1 MANRISLDALTGMR
15 FLAAAAV
22 VVHHAIGHFPEV
34 RALNLPLG
42 NASVSF
48 FFVLSGFIL
57 TYAYEGRLRT
67 FSDIRSFWF
76 TRWARIWP
84 LHLVCWIYAISV
96 TSLGFYYLPGNR
108 ELLAKAVC
116 QLFLIQSW
124 IPIYRWPF
132 SFNDV
137 SWSISDEAFFYLIF
151 PLLFVLSFRRFAWAV
166 SALLA
171 VVLVTVGMVQSLQ
184 RLEMLP
190 DWFDPVC
197 FTHLNPFIR
206 SYDFLMGMLAGR
218 IFLASRI
225 RHRPIGFW
233 VSTMHE
239 TLAIALTVLVW
250 WFAIKSHTLYLI
262 KQSPYAGPV
271 IKTFVEFSG
280 LAICFAYM
288 VYVFGR
294 TQGLWARLAGFP
306 LMVYLGEISYSL
318 YLCHALVIKTL
329 KKTAPQTMLDGGML
343 QVLGLVFTISI
354 LSSILL
360 YQLVELPA
368 KAGLLALYRGEVRK
382 SVSEVIYLWRKFWIA
397 PLGWV
402 ATALGLATWFYVRS
416 LS

>member
-1 MANRISLDALTGMR
+1 
-15 FLAAAAV
+15 
-22 VVHHAIGHFPEV
+22 
-34 RALNLPLG
+34 
-42 NASVSF
+42 
-48 FFVLSGFIL
+48 
-57 TYAYEGRLRT
+57 
-67 FSDIRSFWF
+67 
-76 TRWARIWP
+76 
-84 LHLVCWIYAISV
+84 
-96 TSLGFYYLPGNR
+96 
-108 ELLAKAVC
+108 
-116 QLFLIQSW
+116 
-124 IPIYRWPF
+124 
-132 SFNDV
+132 
-137 SWSISDEAFFYLIF
+137 
-151 PLLFVLSFRRFAWAV
+151 
-166 SALLA
+166 
-171 VVLVTVGMVQSLQ
+171 
-184 RLEMLP
+184 
-190 DWFDPVC
+190 
-197 FTHLNPFIR
+197 
-206 SYDFLMGMLAGR
+206 MGMLAGR